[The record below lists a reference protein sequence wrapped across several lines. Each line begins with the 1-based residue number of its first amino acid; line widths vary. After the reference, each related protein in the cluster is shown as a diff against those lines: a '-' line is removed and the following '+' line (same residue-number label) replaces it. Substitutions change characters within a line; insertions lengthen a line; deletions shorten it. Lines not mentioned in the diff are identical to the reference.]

1 LADSRRAVKN
11 LEQTS
16 TDARLVLKT
25 IRRGEGTIGGLVQ
38 DPQVYDDLK
47 EMLRDL
53 KRNPWKFLW
62 RD

>member
-1 LADSRRAVKN
+1 MSSSIQGVRDSQLFIEGRDSNSILRD
-11 LEQTS
+11 LM
-16 TDARLVLKT
+16 DDD
-25 IRRGEGTIGGLVQ
+25 RGEAG
-38 DPQVYDDLK
+38 K